1 MRVSAAAVSLR
12 CSLLLL
18 CADPLLTQ
26 PELCVAYLPNLDEV
40 SSTHLEPKLP
50 LEALTPVLPQLE
62 PGCMRLAFR
71 CTQRACDAN
80 DCSLAAW
87 RVALSLALSPYSCFP
102 LVTLLLPLAARPQV
116 MESAIE
122 GCKEIYK
129 LLQAIV
135 LEECSA
141 LAAAKGR
148 VSL

>member
-18 CADPLLTQ
+18 RADPLLTQ

-71 CTQRACDAN
+71 CTRRACDAN

-87 RVALSLALSPYSCFP
+87 RVALSLVY
-102 LVTLLLPLAARPQV
+102 T
-116 MESAIE
+116 
-122 GCKEIYK
+122 
-129 LLQAIV
+129 
-135 LEECSA
+135 
-141 LAAAKGR
+141 
-148 VSL
+148 